1 VITVTEAWLRG
12 PVPGIPDLLQ
22 PVAHALIQARE
33 DVERTVP
40 TVPQEALWSRPHG
53 AASAGFHLLHLAGA
67 LDRLFTYARGE
78 TLSDVQKMA
87 LKAESVDHSELS
99 GAALVQRVR
108 TAIDA
113 ALAQLA
119 HTDLA
124 TLTEERRVGRT
135 AMPSTVI
142 GVLFHAAEH
151 TTRHVG
157 QFITTIK
164 IREALYRFID

>member
-1 VITVTEAWLRG
+1 MITNTEAWLRG
-12 PVPGIPDLLQ
+12 PVPGIDPLLQ

-33 DVERTVP
+33 DVERFVP
-40 TVPQEALWSRPHG
+40 TVPPEALWSRPHG

-78 TLSDVQKMA
+78 TLSDMQKIA
-87 LKAESVDHSELS
+87 LKAESVDHSELE
-99 GAALVQRVR
+99 GAALIARVANAVNVALEQLR
-108 TAIDA
+108 T
-113 ALAQLA
+113 
-119 HTDLA
+119 TDIA

-135 AMPSTVI
+135 AQPSTVI
-142 GVLFHAAEH
+142 GLLFHAAEH

-164 IREALYRFID
+164 IRESLYRFID